1 MAVLTPRQPTTY
13 LHASPAN
20 NRCSAHI
27 HMLAALFFP
36 LLLIASVIEIS
47 STGCCATPPAA
58 FRSASPQFAKWSPIW
73 VHDGLSSGSGIRAQ
87 KKVPLA
93 CCPWFC
99 ASATGEWISFAIF
112 ANAPLNG
119 YTLPTNPIT
128 KLTELL
134 QRLQASF
141 VPPQARFHVFPWP
154 RRRS

>member
-1 MAVLTPRQPTTY
+1 MDILSPQWWNFYIRLQGPGGPGGKWGAHPMAGKV
-13 LHASPAN
+13 AVAG
-20 NRCSAHI
+20 
-27 HMLAALFFP
+27 
-36 LLLIASVIEIS
+36 VIEIS

-58 FRSASPQFAKWSPIW
+58 FRSTSPQFARWSPIW

>member
-1 MAVLTPRQPTTY
+1 MLCHPT
-13 LHASPAN
+13 
-20 NRCSAHI
+20 
-27 HMLAALFFP
+27 
-36 LLLIASVIEIS
+36 
-47 STGCCATPPAA
+47 PAA
-58 FRSASPQFAKWSPIW
+58 FRSTSPQFAKWSPIW
-73 VHDGLSSGSGIRAQ
+73 VHDGLSSGSGIGAQ

-93 CCPWFC
+93 YRPWFC

-119 YTLPTNPIT
+119 YTLPTNPMT

-154 RRRS
+154 RAKATIVACSHQNSSIVIGAVCTFLVSCRKRPVSKIRELFFKISTRRRN